1 MKTWKIFGLMALLL
15 AGFSACS
22 DDSTKEPGDDD
33 GQGGGAAA
41 TDTLMLRAMIRQNA
55 SDVPWRKG
63 ADSISVL
70 VDTANWLF
78 VTGTGGDTASFY
90 GPGAK
95 ADVYYG
101 FYPYQEEARLE
112 STAEGMRLYAE
123 LPAEQKAVEGGW
135 DYRLNVA
142 AGKTSDGQTL
152 QFRLLCGYLR
162 FNLQDCAAK
171 VSAIRLSGNHRE
183 PLAGTLTIDMENRT
197 IVTASEDVIML
208 TPADGGT
215 FDKNVNYYFLVAP
228 GTLNGVTFDFY
239 DESGTPHQSVA
250 VNTLEVLQGKVLDL
264 NKSISYFVPDDMAWG
279 VRYDKNDAYR
289 FWDVLQHVDPERATV
304 LGTITTV
311 SDEGYAMFQKL
322 TNEWCADAKTDEEKV
337 DIIFARVREGGSEGI
352 SYAETGTDQSAEG
365 VWKNKKGNCQGFS
378 NLFKVLCHT
387 QGIPCMG
394 ANGMVYDWRGGL
406 GHAWT
411 FAYYADAWHL
421 VDALWR
427 QMFLASD
434 LEVYGKSYTSGMDG
448 SWQTYLSDLV
458 LAEDSDFEYGYNHGL
473 NIFNVKAGA
482 GEKAVIPNTC
492 SVLGNVEVASFV
504 PQGPLP
510 AGVKEITIGANV
522 SYLGEEE
529 TNLSS
534 GCAAL
539 RDFAPNV
546 EWFDVAEGN
555 RTYTSYE
562 GIIYRGGHDAPLHIP
577 GAMQDVVLRPV
588 NSAGKDFILGNE
600 SIRTIRFA
608 EGTASVSA
616 GAVSNCPNLQKVY
629 VPEDTNVASGAFES
643 NVEIVRY

>member
-1 MKTWKIFGLMALLL
+1 M
-15 AGFSACS
+15 
-22 DDSTKEPGDDD
+22 
-33 GQGGGAAA
+33 
-41 TDTLMLRAMIRQNA
+41 
-55 SDVPWRKG
+55 
-63 ADSISVL
+63 
-70 VDTANWLF
+70 
-78 VTGTGGDTASFY
+78 
-90 GPGAK
+90 
-95 ADVYYG
+95 
-101 FYPYQEEARLE
+101 
-112 STAEGMRLYAE
+112 
-123 LPAEQKAVEGGW
+123 
-135 DYRLNVA
+135 
-142 AGKTSDGQTL
+142 
-152 QFRLLCGYLR
+152 
-162 FNLQDCAAK
+162 
-171 VSAIRLSGNHRE
+171 
-183 PLAGTLTIDMENRT
+183 
-197 IVTASEDVIML
+197 
-208 TPADGGT
+208 
-215 FDKNVNYYFLVAP
+215 
-228 GTLNGVTFDFY
+228 
-239 DESGTPHQSVA
+239 
-250 VNTLEVLQGKVLDL
+250 
-264 NKSISYFVPDDMAWG
+264 
-279 VRYDKNDAYR
+279 
-289 FWDVLQHVDPERATV
+289 
-304 LGTITTV
+304 
-311 SDEGYAMFQKL
+311 
-322 TNEWCADAKTDEEKV
+322 
-337 DIIFARVREGGSEGI
+337 
-352 SYAETGTDQSAEG
+352 
-365 VWKNKKGNCQGFS
+365 
-378 NLFKVLCHT
+378 LCHT

-411 FAYYADAWHL
+411 FASYADAWHL